1 MSTILHEGLRL
12 PRVSNTSSFQSIN
25 HVRGLSV
32 SWTLGKALQEASRD
46 VEMSQFPPVSSRKAV
61 VSNAIT
67 IVLLVLVCIAIYV
80 VWRRMY
86 RRHGRWT
93 PLSTKGGD
101 DDDRTEEH
109 SLVVTM
115 PEDSHLAEEQT
126 CIGGGSAAD
135 TKTGSGGAPQGFGS
149 LGPENVYEIDRC
161 DDNEHGQFTP
171 HSLDETTLFVS
182 QPASSSRRSSTC
194 LLYTSDAADE

>member
-1 MSTILHEGLRL
+1 MYDHDQFHSAATEFCASDWRDLESKLQRHQYPEQLTLSRLQMQCFKAAWMSTILHEGLRL

-46 VEMSQFPPVSSRKAV
+46 VQMSQFPPLSSRRAV
-61 VSNAIT
+61 VSNATT
-67 IVLLVLVCIAIYV
+67 IVLFVMVCIAIYV

-86 RRHGRWT
+86 RCHGRWT

-115 PEDSHLAEEQT
+115 PEDLHTVSYTHL
-126 CIGGGSAAD
+126 
-135 TKTGSGGAPQGFGS
+135 
-149 LGPENVYEIDRC
+149 
-161 DDNEHGQFTP
+161 
-171 HSLDETTLFVS
+171 TLPTICSV
-182 QPASSSRRSSTC
+182 
-194 LLYTSDAADE
+194 